1 LNRTAATFSFNQAN
15 GVLQMLQV
23 VLDSAGLDAKTC
35 AGLLGISPTVFAEW
49 SAGQRPIPES
59 MVPLLSAVFSVP
71 SAVLRAAKPAR
82 SAKAEDLTPAIWF
95 KFRGPELV
103 DADRECVV
111 QIRQFGH
118 YLNELES
125 ATRNRALQWKTLF
138 ESIRSATDLQAAPSE
153 QGRSAARMFRE
164 GTSLGH
170 GQKGNGEVLRGLL
183 RSLGILVFET
193 PLRES
198 RMEGCS
204 FYVGAQTASRPCVFA
219 NTHHVTW
226 FRRNIVL
233 MHEVGHAIFESAY
246 TGASLDFMDK
256 EIAAEPLEMRA
267 QAFAQECLVPTSV
280 LMHVAQANG
289 IKWTNLSARSLARL
303 VAETQVEQRTI
314 VNAAVESGLV
324 QPELAEELK
333 RIDISKDLH
342 EFSQHA
348 LSTEEYLEMFGADAE
363 QWVGKRSTTLSL
375 RPLRLPVGY
384 VNSVVDAYRNCQISS
399 GKAAEYLMIDRSD
412 FTQRFGDI
420 YAGVE
425 D

>member
-1 LNRTAATFSFNQAN
+1 
-15 GVLQMLQV
+15 MLQV
-23 VLDSAGLDAKTC
+23 VLDSAGLDAKAC
-35 AGLLGISPTVFAEW
+35 AGLLGISPIVFAEW

-71 SAVLRAAKPAR
+71 SDLLRSPKSVKR
-82 SAKAEDLTPAIWF
+82 VRAEDLTPAIWF

-111 QIRQFGH
+111 LIRQLGH

-125 ATRNRALQWKTLF
+125 VTRNRSLQWKTLF
-138 ESIRSATDLQAAPSE
+138 ESIRNATDLQAAPRE

-170 GQKGNGEVLRGLL
+170 GQRGSGEILRGLL
-183 RSLGILVFET
+183 RSLGVLVFET
-193 PLRES
+193 PLKES

-219 NTHHVTW
+219 NTHHVNW
-226 FRRNIVL
+226 FRRNMVL

-246 TGASLDFMDK
+246 EAASLDFLDK
-256 EIAAEPLEMRA
+256 QAERDPLEMRA
-267 QAFAQECLVPTSV
+267 QAFAQECLAPKSV
-280 LMHVAQANG
+280 LMHVAQSNS

-303 VAETQVEQRTI
+303 VADTHVEQGT
-314 VNAAVESGLV
+314 VVDAAVEEGLV
-324 QPELAEELK
+324 HSEMAEELR
-333 RIDISKDLH
+333 RIDIAKDLH
-342 EFSQHA
+342 EISEHA
-348 LSTEEYLEMFGADAE
+348 LSTEEYLERFGTDSE
-363 QWVGKRSTTLSL
+363 QWVGKRTTTLSP
-375 RPLRLPVGY
+375 RSLRLPVGY

-399 GKAAEYLMIDRSD
+399 GKAAEYLLIDRSE
-412 FTQRFGDI
+412 FTERFGDI

-425 D
+425 E